1 MKYLPEEKGKWRI
14 YGENPRDSIQDSRCS
29 PLLMTVVG
37 TYKNV
42 EAYAKTLTNFYIW
55 GLGGYIEKVLDEDL
69 VDIDLIFNP
78 KINALRK
85 QLLKLNAKKIATDKA
100 IVSIENEIKRLS
112 SSVKV

>member
-14 YGENPRDSIQDSRCS
+14 YGENPCNNKQGSHCN

-42 EAYAKTLTNFYIW
+42 EAYANTLTNFYTW
-55 GLGGYIEKVLDEDL
+55 GLGGYIEKVTDEDL
-69 VDIDLIFNP
+69 IDIDVIFNP
-78 KINALRK
+78 RINALRK
-85 QLLKLNAKKIATDKA
+85 QLLKLNNKKISINKA

-112 SSVKV
+112 SPIKV

>member
-14 YGENPRDSIQDSRCS
+14 YGGDPCAEIQGSPCN
-29 PLLMTVVG
+29 PLLMTVIG

-42 EAYAKTLTNFYIW
+42 EAYANTLTNFYAK
-55 GLGGYIEKVLDEDL
+55 GLEGYIEKVTDEDL
-69 VDIDLIFNP
+69 IDIDAIFNP
-78 KINALRK
+78 RINALRK

-112 SSVKV
+112 SAIKV